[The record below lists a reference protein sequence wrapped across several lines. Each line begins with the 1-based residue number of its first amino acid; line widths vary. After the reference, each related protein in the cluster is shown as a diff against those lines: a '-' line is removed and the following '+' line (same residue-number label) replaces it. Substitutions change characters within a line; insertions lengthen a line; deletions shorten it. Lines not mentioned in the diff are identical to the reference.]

1 MTGAVATPRRFVL
14 LDRDGTINEEVGYL
28 DHPDDLTLIHG
39 SAVAIRGLR
48 EQGLGIVVVT
58 NQAQIGR
65 GLLTEERLT
74 AIHDHL
80 MALLAAEGASV
91 DAILHCP
98 HAPEHGC
105 ECRKPG
111 TGMALEAAARFGFD
125 PSRSFVVGDHAGDV
139 GMGRAVGAT
148 HLPRAHGSR
157 GRGTRPGRGLG
168 RSRGARP
175 RGRRSYHRL
184 ARRPGGRVTEDHR
197 KTAGAYLRATAETM
211 RSVEAECLDDI
222 AAAAEI
228 LIASL
233 RSGGKLLICGN
244 GGSAAD
250 AQHLATEFVSTLT
263 VDNPRPSIPAI
274 ALTTDTSLLTAIAND
289 FGIEGVFARQVES
302 LARAGDV
309 LIAIST
315 SGNSANIVR
324 AAEQAGTSDVPVVAL
339 TGASGGRSRRSPT
352 WRSVCRRP

>member
-1 MTGAVATPRRFVL
+1 M
-14 LDRDGTINEEVGYL
+14 
-28 DHPDDLTLIHG
+28 
-39 SAVAIRGLR
+39 
-48 EQGLGIVVVT
+48 
-58 NQAQIGR
+58 
-65 GLLTEERLT
+65 
-74 AIHDHL
+74 
-80 MALLAAEGASV
+80 
-91 DAILHCP
+91 
-98 HAPEHGC
+98 
-105 ECRKPG
+105 
-111 TGMALEAAARFGFD
+111 
-125 PSRSFVVGDHAGDV
+125 
-139 GMGRAVGAT
+139 
-148 HLPRAHGSR
+148 
-157 GRGTRPGRGLG
+157 
-168 RSRGARP
+168 
-175 RGRRSYHRL
+175 
-184 ARRPGGRVTEDHR
+184 TEDHR
-197 KTAGAYLRATAETM
+197 ETAGAYLRATAETL

-339 TGASGGRSRRSPT
+339 TGASGGALAPLADVAIRVPSTVTAHIQECHLAVEQLLALLVERALYPT
-352 WRSVCRRP
+352 G